1 MNQWYIASGIQQRIL
16 ANEERLRIT
25 GLFDTLL
32 EYDTGYVISWI

>member
-25 GLFDTLL
+25 GLFDPLL